1 MEGSGLVEVGSL
13 VEFIRKMQLGQQESG
28 EDVYDSEEDVSLLP
42 GAGSGWLL
50 PYRLYSTCM
59 GSLVPRHL
67 KNKIKKPGGAPGIHC
82 SRMRDS
88 PGFSGELGSYCDT
101 SPCCMTVHY

>member
-88 PGFSGELGSYCDT
+88 PGFSGELGN
-101 SPCCMTVHY
+101 

>member
-42 GAGSGWLL
+42 GVGSGWLL
-50 PYRLYSTCM
+50 AIQYM
-59 GSLVPRHL
+59 HG
-67 KNKIKKPGGAPGIHC
+67 
-82 SRMRDS
+82 
-88 PGFSGELGSYCDT
+88 
-101 SPCCMTVHY
+101 